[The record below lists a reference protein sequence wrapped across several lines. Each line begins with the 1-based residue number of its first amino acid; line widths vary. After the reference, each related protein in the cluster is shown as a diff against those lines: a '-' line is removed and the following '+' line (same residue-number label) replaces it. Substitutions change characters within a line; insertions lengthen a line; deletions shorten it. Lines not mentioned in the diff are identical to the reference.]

1 MSGAPSRLA
10 DRVQSLGH
18 PPGSGRSR
26 TSGMFYYC
34 ATLPQFR
41 HGRRWLL
48 IQLLQGLSRLGDG
61 LLIAV
66 ELHEI
71 NNSAGIFA
79 PNNVVPE
86 RVDTCVVQHLSNV
99 VAPLDTARLSTTK
112 IRHGESLVES
122 SGVDSRQVVPGT
134 VVPW

>member
-1 MSGAPSRLA
+1 M
-10 DRVQSLGH
+10 
-18 PPGSGRSR
+18 
-26 TSGMFYYC
+26 
-34 ATLPQFR
+34 
-41 HGRRWLL
+41 
-48 IQLLQGLSRLGDG
+48 GDG